1 MKRFLPIV
9 LLLLLLSFISCKEEP
24 QCEGWP
30 SGFACYETT
39 DGSKKDY
46 CTVPLLKGWNFLS
59 QSFVAAYALEMTI
72 QQGFHHLYLGSPEDG
87 FFVVG
92 DNYNLDDG
100 RVKNSP
106 LSFNIEVDQQWVNHS
121 SGLYWF
127 VTEGSLT
134 ITAADEEKG
143 TVSLEASYTLA
154 TAENG
159 GDARSFIVELHDYPF
174 TFNPR

>member
-9 LLLLLLSFISCKEEP
+9 LLLLLLSFISCKEES
-24 QCEGWP
+24 QCDGWP

-46 CTVPLLKGWNFLS
+46 CTVPLLKGWNYTS
-59 QSFVAAYALEMTI
+59 QTSVAAYALEMTI
-72 QQGFHHLYLGSPEDG
+72 QQGFHHLYLGSPEGG
-87 FFVVG
+87 FFEAG
-92 DNYNLDDG
+92 TTYELDNSRGNLY
-100 RVKNSP
+100 P
-106 LSFNIEVDQQWVNHS
+106 LSFNIEVDQQWVNHT

-127 VTEGSLT
+127 ATEGNLT
-134 ITAADEEKG
+134 ITAADVEKG
-143 TVSLEASYTLA
+143 TISLEANYTLY

-159 GDARSFIVELHDYPF
+159 GNSRSFIVELHDYPF